1 MINTNL
7 FFKKIIFITFL
18 IMCSF
23 SLKAQETTDSLFTFT
38 EEEVIQLDSIMQF
51 QEQTIKIQNQKIE
64 LLESQINN
72 YKLLQEQDSLH
83 ITFLNQNVNLLNDR
97 VNLYVDLNKEL
108 RPKWYKKPALH
119 FFLGAITV
127 TTSAVVLNL
136 VQ

>member
-51 QEQTIKIQNQKIE
+51 QEQTINIQNQKIE

>member
-7 FFKKIIFITFL
+7 FFNKIIFIIFL
-18 IMCSF
+18 TICSF
-23 SLKAQETTDSLFTFT
+23 SVKAQETTDSLFTFT
-38 EEEVIQLDSIMQF
+38 EEEVVQLDSIMQF

>member
-18 IMCSF
+18 IICSF

-38 EEEVIQLDSIMQF
+38 EEEVIELDSIMQF

>member
-7 FFKKIIFITFL
+7 FFNKIIFIIFL
-18 IMCSF
+18 TICSF
-23 SLKAQETTDSLFTFT
+23 SVKAQETTDSLFTFT

-51 QEQTIKIQNQKIE
+51 QEQTINIQNQKIE

>member
-7 FFKKIIFITFL
+7 FFNKIIFIIFL
-18 IMCSF
+18 TICSF
-23 SLKAQETTDSLFTFT
+23 SVKAQETTDSLFTFT
-38 EEEVIQLDSIMQF
+38 EEEVIQLDSIIQF

-108 RPKWYKKPALH
+108 RPKWYKKPVLH

>member
-7 FFKKIIFITFL
+7 FFNKIIFIIFL
-18 IMCSF
+18 TICSF
-23 SLKAQETTDSLFTFT
+23 SVKAQETTDSLFTFT

-119 FFLGAITV
+119 FLLGAITV

>member
-7 FFKKIIFITFL
+7 FFNKIIFIIFL
-18 IMCSF
+18 TICSF
-23 SLKAQETTDSLFTFT
+23 SVKAQETTDSLFTFT

>member
-23 SLKAQETTDSLFTFT
+23 TLKAQETTDSLFTFT

-51 QEQTIKIQNQKIE
+51 QEQTINIQNQKIE